1 MHNELVHLGEI
12 FKKRRQERSLSI
24 KEIENAT
31 SIRSNFL
38 EAIEEGH
45 LAKLI
50 SPIYAQGFIKK
61 YAVFLELDGE
71 TLIKDHPSVLKVLS
85 EASEDN
91 SEFSF
96 GLSSIEV
103 RGSPGGEVKWL
114 SNFFWVGVSV
124 VAILSAWFLARYF
137 GLI

>member
-1 MHNELVHLGEI
+1 MHSELVHLGET

-24 KEIENAT
+24 KEAENAT

-61 YAVFLELDGE
+61 YATFLELDGE
-71 TLIKDHPSVLKVLS
+71 ALIKEHPSVLKVLS
-85 EASEDN
+85 EAPEEKP
-91 SEFSF
+91 EFSY

-103 RGSPGGEVKWL
+103 RGSPGGEIKWL
-114 SNFFWVGVSV
+114 SNFLWVGVSV
-124 VAILSAWFLARYF
+124 VVILSAWFLARYF

>member
-85 EASEDN
+85 EATEDN

>member
-1 MHNELVHLGEI
+1 MHSELVHLGETI
-12 FKKRRQERSLSI
+12 KKRRQERGLSI
-24 KEIENAT
+24 KEVENAT

-50 SPIYAQGFIKK
+50 SPVYAQGFLKK
-61 YAVFLELDGE
+61 YAAFLELDGE
-71 TLIKDHPSVLKVLS
+71 TLIKDHPSVMKILS
-85 EASEDN
+85 ETPEEKA
-91 SEFSF
+91 EFSY

-103 RGSPGGEVKWL
+103 RGSPGSEVKWL
-114 SNFFWVGVSV
+114 SNFLWVGVSV
-124 VAILSAWFLARYF
+124 VVILSAWFLARYF